1 MEEKKFATGN
11 IVQLK
16 GSPQTMTIREY
27 DTQAATLVL
36 CNWISNKGEPQS
48 QWYLDQMLTLVGE

>member
-1 MEEKKFATGN
+1 MEKKFKIGN

-27 DTQAATLVL
+27 DTQAPNLVL
-36 CNWISNKGEPQS
+36 CNWITEKGEPQS
-48 QWYLDQMLTLVGE
+48 QWYLDQMLHLVGE